1 MMKRRIK
8 PVAVAGIFTAV
19 LMVGIAANSS
29 AETAKVGTYI
39 CSVDNCRKQYLM
51 RSEKLLDACRTG
63 VENAV
68 KTGPAS
74 SACLETCDTSYP
86 GEANALHQAC
96 TKGCSLFE
104 SACLRDG
111 KIPPRENRTRTDNR
125 PKSNY

>member
-1 MMKRRIK
+1 MSHRIK
-8 PVAVAGIFTAV
+8 PGSAVGIFTAV
-19 LMVGIAANSS
+19 LMAAIAAGSS

-74 SACLETCDTSYP
+74 SACLEMCDTSYP
-86 GEANALHQAC
+86 GEASALHQAC
-96 TKGCSLFE
+96 TEGCSLFE

-111 KIPPRENRTRTDNR
+111 KIPPRENRGRTDNR
-125 PKSNY
+125 PKPNY